1 MAPKAPR
8 RQERIF
14 AFKVLY
20 GLTFTAPSAPTL
32 ADLQSAF
39 LQSPDRP
46 ENQEPGF
53 GFAWE
58 LVYGVWTQQT
68 AIDAGLAR
76 LSDNWRVDRMGRV
89 ELTILR
95 LAIYE
100 LAYRGD
106 VPPKVV
112 LNEAIELS
120 RAFGDE
126 KSRSFVNGVLDAA
139 AKTHEA
145 GTLLQNNT

>member
-1 MAPKAPR
+1 MTARAPR
-8 RQERIF
+8 RQERTF

-20 GLTFTAPSAPTL
+20 GLSFTTEATSSIEDL
-32 ADLQSAF
+32 ARDF

-46 ENQEPGF
+46 ENQETCS

-58 LVYGVWTQQT
+58 LVRGVWEQQK
-68 AIDAGLAR
+68 AIDDGLAR
-76 LSDNWRVDRMGRV
+76 LSDNWRVERMGRV

-95 LAIYE
+95 LAIFE
-100 LAYRGD
+100 LACRKD

-120 RAFGDE
+120 KLFGDE
-126 KSRSFVNGVLDAA
+126 KSRSFVNGLLDAA
-139 AKTHEA
+139 AKAHEA
-145 GTLLQNNT
+145 GTLLV